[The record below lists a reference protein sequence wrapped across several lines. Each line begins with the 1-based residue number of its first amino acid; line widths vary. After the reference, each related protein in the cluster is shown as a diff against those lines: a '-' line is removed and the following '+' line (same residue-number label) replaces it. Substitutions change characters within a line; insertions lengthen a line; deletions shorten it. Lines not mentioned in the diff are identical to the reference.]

1 MPEHRREESRTE
13 QPAHQERPEQVNE
26 ATETS
31 SGAPETEAQDVVRRS
46 AEAAVEGARA
56 AGATGATMVPRA
68 AVQASP
74 ADITDEIDK
83 GGPAFGAFVK
93 AVGLGVAEAQ
103 AKLDATLV
111 DTAKALSETQID
123 VIAVFE
129 QQIDDNGQMT
139 TGKIHKEKLPLVNY
153 IMPTAYQWS
162 RVYLSADMNMS
173 EINATNGFNIQGSSS
188 SFTAGVSGGYGLM
201 QGGWNVKG
209 DTRFTTGGYQQGGEN
224 STAQDKAQG
233 QLHMEATLESRD
245 DIQLPR
251 PFVLQKGPRL
261 KITAGARQDIPGT
274 GAPVPPATTVDPIGR
289 TVTLTLELKGQTN
302 NALANKQLEY
312 RINQPLL
319 NYTTTPA
326 NGMTDA
332 NGQLKIELRREGAAF
347 DKTKPP
353 EPVTVTAW
361 LGLVNEQ
368 VVVNI

>member
-1 MPEHRREESRTE
+1 MPERKQNQPSRRTSDE
-13 QPAHQERPEQVNE
+13 ERPTQENE
-26 ATETS
+26 ATETGGEAS
-31 SGAPETEAQDVVRRS
+31 AQDVVRQS
-46 AEAAVEGARA
+46 AEVAVEGARA
-56 AGATGATMVPRA
+56 AGAATGTMVPRA

-74 ADITDEIDK
+74 ADINDEMDK

-103 AKLDATLV
+103 AKLDSTLV
-111 DTAKALSETQID
+111 ETAKALSETQID

-173 EINATNGFNIQGSSS
+173 EINATNGFNIQGGST

-201 QGGWNVKG
+201 SGGWNVKG
-209 DTRFTTGGYQQGGEN
+209 DTRFTTGSYNQSGEF
-224 STAQDKAQG
+224 SRSDDTAQGK
-233 QLHMEATLESRD
+233 LHMEATLEPRD

-261 KITAGARQDIPGT
+261 KVTAGARQDIPGT

-289 TVTLTLELKGQTN
+289 TLTLTLELRSQN
-302 NALANKQLEY
+302 NTPLANKQIEY
-312 RINQPLL
+312 KVGQPLL
-319 NYTTTPA
+319 NYNITPT
-326 NGMTDA
+326 NGLTDA

>member
-1 MPEHRREESRTE
+1 MPERKQNQPSRRTSEE
-13 QPAHQERPEQVNE
+13 ERPTQENE
-26 ATETS
+26 ATGT
-31 SGAPETEAQDVVRRS
+31 GGDAAAADAQDVVRRS
-46 AEAAVEGARA
+46 TEAAVEGARA
-56 AGATGATMVPRA
+56 AGAAGTMVPRA

-103 AKLDATLV
+103 SKLDATLV
-111 DTAKALSETQID
+111 ETAKALSETQID

-129 QQIDDNGQMT
+129 QEIDDNGQMT

-173 EINATNGFNIQGSSS
+173 EINATNGFNIQGSST

-201 QGGWNVKG
+201 QGGWSAKG
-209 DTRFTTGGYQQGGEN
+209 DTRFTTGGYQMGSES
-224 STAQDKAQG
+224 STSEDKATG
-233 QLHMEATLESRD
+233 QLHMEATLEPRD

-261 KITAGARQDIPGT
+261 KITAGSRQDIPGT
-274 GAPVPPATTVDPIGR
+274 GTPVPPATTVDPIGR
-289 TVTLTLELKGQTN
+289 TVTLTLELRDKTN
-302 NALANKQLEY
+302 RPLENKQLEY
-312 RINQPLL
+312 RISQPLL
-319 NYTTTPA
+319 NYTTTPT
-326 NGMTDA
+326 NGTTDS
-332 NGQLKIELRREGAAF
+332 NGQLKLELRREGAAF

-361 LGLVNEQ
+361 LGLVNQQ